1 MLTPSGSDPHVRNLL
16 PKNPWSKDRWREIDG
31 KPLALLVAGA
41 VGGAVA
47 SWLMGYLSDT
57 AMMPLAIVPFATSI
71 LVVMG
76 TPEAEP
82 AQPRALIGG
91 HLISTLCGLVVV
103 HLAGPSPLAAAA
115 AVGIAMLAMH
125 LTRSFHPPAGIDPLI
140 IVHQDM
146 GWSFLL
152 MPVATGALLL
162 AAFAFVWHSATR
174 RGSWPL
180 RWW

>member
-1 MLTPSGSDPHVRNLL
+1 LRYPF
-16 PKNPWSKDRWREIDG
+16 PKIDRL
-31 KPLALLVAGA
+31 PLAIVIVGSA
-41 VGGAVA
+41 GGAVA
-47 SWLMGYLSDT
+47 SWLMDFFSRL
-57 AMMPLAIVPFATSI
+57 AAMPLAIIPFATSI

-91 HLISTLCGLVVV
+91 HLVSTLAGLAVL
-103 HLAGPSPLAAAA
+103 HFTGPSPYGAAA
-115 AVGIAMLAMH
+115 AVGLAMLAMH

-140 IVHQDM
+140 VVHNDM
-146 GWSFLL
+146 SWSFLL
-152 MPVATGALLL
+152 MPVFVGVLILAT
-162 AAFAFVWHSATR
+162 FAYVWHNVAR